1 MSQVMFT
8 MKPCE
13 IDKNGSRDKKG
24 IQNRT
29 ESVKCKTNQLW

>member
-24 IQNRT
+24 IQNRIC
-29 ESVKCKTNQLW
+29 EM